1 LLAGMHTATRLGRTS
16 IEVSI
21 AFMRCLRADTR
32 GSILL
37 EYSVLIG
44 SIALAGALGL
54 VAVGI
59 ALVRSFDFARALLLS
74 PIP

>member
-1 LLAGMHTATRLGRTS
+1 MHTATRVWRMNF
-16 IEVSI
+16 EVAS
-21 AFMRCLRADTR
+21 AFMRCLRTDTR

-37 EYSVLIG
+37 EYAVLIG

>member
-1 LLAGMHTATRLGRTS
+1 MPTAMQFGRAS
-16 IEVSI
+16 GQVVV
-21 AFMRCLRADTR
+21 AFMRGLRTDTR

-44 SIALAGALGL
+44 SLALAGALGL

>member
-1 LLAGMHTATRLGRTS
+1 MHTAIRFSQTS
-16 IEVSI
+16 VEVAS
-21 AFMRCLRADTR
+21 AFMRGLRTDTR

>member
-1 LLAGMHTATRLGRTS
+1 MHPAIRFTRTS
-16 IEVSI
+16 LEVVS
-21 AFMRCLRADTR
+21 AFMRGLRTDTR

-54 VAVGI
+54 IAVGI